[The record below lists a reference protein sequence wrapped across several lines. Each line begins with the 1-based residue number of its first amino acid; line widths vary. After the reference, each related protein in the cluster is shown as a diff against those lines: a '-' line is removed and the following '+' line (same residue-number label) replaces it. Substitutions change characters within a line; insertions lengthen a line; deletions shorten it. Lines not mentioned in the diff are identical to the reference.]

1 MNHSTLGYYNV
12 NDRTQVVADAS
23 PVGLGAVLIQ
33 FKGDV
38 SRIIAYANRSLT
50 AVEQNYA
57 QGEKEAL
64 ASVWAV
70 ERFHHFL
77 FGRYFELVTDH
88 KALETLFAP
97 KSKPCARIE
106 RWVIRL
112 MSYKFNV
119 VYKPGKTNIAD
130 PLSRLIKQINTQTN
144 ESSATEHYIQW
155 ILSYAEP
162 KAIKLNEIEAHSD
175 KDDEILAVKIAI
187 ETDEWPNNIVS
198 YKMFKNELCFS
209 GNILLRNTRI
219 VMPKSLREQT
229 LQLAHEGHPGM
240 SVMKRRIRAKV
251 WWPKID
257 QQVEKF
263 VENCRG
269 CTLNERSKS
278 TRATQT
284 YGITVSSMGRFGD
297 RFLGSTT
304 IGALLVRHC

>member
-64 ASVWAV
+64 ALVWAV

-162 KAIKLNEIEAHSD
+162 KAIKLNEIGAHSD

-251 WWPKID
+251 WWPKI
-257 QQVEKF
+257 K
-263 VENCRG
+263 G
-269 CTLNERSKS
+269 
-278 TRATQT
+278 
-284 YGITVSSMGRFGD
+284 
-297 RFLGSTT
+297 
-304 IGALLVRHC
+304 